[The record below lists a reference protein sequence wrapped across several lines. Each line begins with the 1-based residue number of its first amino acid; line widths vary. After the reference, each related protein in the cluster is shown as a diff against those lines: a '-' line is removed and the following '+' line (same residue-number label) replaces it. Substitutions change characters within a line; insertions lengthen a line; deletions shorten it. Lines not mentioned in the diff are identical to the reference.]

1 MEISVERNMG
11 FLISDGVQAAA
22 SRKRYSLSPKHT
34 VPHHSKPGHP
44 PAVKPAPR
52 ARPAGN
58 MIWPGLG
65 KRYPPPGTEVKP
77 EGCTAKQSDRPLK
90 K

>member
-1 MEISVERNMG
+1 MG

-44 PAVKPAPR
+44 PAVKPAPG
-52 ARPAGN
+52 ARPAGKYD
-58 MIWPGLG
+58 MARPG
-65 KRYPPPGTEVKP
+65 KTVSAPGTEVKP